1 MQRRPAL
8 KILLEALPS
17 AEEAEADDM
26 VAAIGV
32 LMCGPTETLTIPME
46 TMVEPLVL
54 QLRHESHILSNT
66 VLEVLCDLVMASG
79 PGGAVSPLL
88 AKDARFVATLVR
100 GLGARTPPQTVLR
113 LCVLLQDA
121 ELTRP
126 ASAPYRSD
134 RCFALAQ

>member
-1 MQRRPAL
+1 MQ
-8 KILLEALPS
+8 LEDYIQMTP
-17 AEEAEADDM
+17 
-26 VAAIGV
+26 
-32 LMCGPTETLTIPME
+32 LTQV
-46 TMVEPLVL
+46 TGNWSHFKFDLVL
-54 QLRHESHILSNT
+54 GAGFPCNATLHLPTQT
-66 VLEVLCDLVMASG
+66 
-79 PGGAVSPLL
+79 PGHPNPNCRGS
-88 AKDARFVATLVR
+88 ARFVATLVR